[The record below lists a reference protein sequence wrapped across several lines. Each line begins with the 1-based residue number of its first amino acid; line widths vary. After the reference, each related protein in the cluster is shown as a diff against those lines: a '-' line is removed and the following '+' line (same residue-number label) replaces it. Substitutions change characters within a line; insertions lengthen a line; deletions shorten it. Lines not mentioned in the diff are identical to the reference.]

1 MSQSRKKENKPTVSQ
16 VLQLVHQLSPEE
28 QDQLVEQMKLEW
40 LRREVQ
46 KGIDE
51 ADRGEVVD
59 GEELLEELRIRAEK
73 RLKESQQ

>member
-1 MSQSRKKENKPTVSQ
+1 MSHSKKKEDKPTVNQ